1 MRGWRAGRTLSSIH
15 RQRGRRIQIF
25 VGNRNLAAGRAD
37 TQRVDHAACV
47 GHMYYRRVDVAS
59 RVELAAN
66 RRPSKGAGA
75 FDPHVADSHPPRH
88 DCAYSRGAALVYDRG
103 FRRERVEA
111 HYEIAV
117 AVEVENQ
124 PQHYL
129 LCGCLL
135 IQIVCAAGEAS
146 RLALELCVA
155 QAAQVWD
162 RKHDHETHDHHDDG
176 KLEQR
181 KAARDTRGPA
191 RGDDL
196 HPHSPGP
203 TPKRGQKAEQ
213 DQQEEGREAA
223 RFSVARTHQLL
234 LPSMSAFLPVPPSTP
249 SAPKDLST

>member
-1 MRGWRAGRTLSSIH
+1 MRGWRG
-15 RQRGRRIQIF
+15 GRIQIF
-25 VGNRNLAAGRAD
+25 VGDRNLAAGRAD

-66 RRPSKGAGA
+66 RPPSQGACA
-75 FDPHVADSHPPRH
+75 FDPHVADPHPPGH
-88 DCAYSRGAALVYDRG
+88 HCPYSRGAALAHDRG
-103 FRRERVEA
+103 FGREWVEA
-111 HYEIAV
+111 QHEIAV

-135 IQIVCAAGEAS
+135 IQIICAAGQAS

-155 QAAQVWD
+155 QAAEVWD

-181 KAARDTRGPA
+181 KAARVTTG
-191 RGDDL
+191 
-196 HPHSPGP
+196 
-203 TPKRGQKAEQ
+203 
-213 DQQEEGREAA
+213 
-223 RFSVARTHQLL
+223 
-234 LPSMSAFLPVPPSTP
+234 
-249 SAPKDLST
+249 